1 MEDLL
6 ATGMLKSSHGI
17 RGEVKVH
24 SYSDEY
30 AHLLKLEKVLLR
42 NKDGREQTRSIE
54 GCRVNGMELLMKFQ
68 GIDTPEAAKALAGW
82 ELWIPRSAAAQLRK
96 GEVYVADLCKC
107 SLTVDGQVVA
117 KVVSA
122 IDGPQALLLEVE
134 TPGAKRYLVPFM
146 AQYTGVVDLDA
157 GTIELIA
164 PWLLA

>member
-1 MEDLL
+1 
-6 ATGMLKSSHGI
+6 
-17 RGEVKVH
+17 
-24 SYSDEY
+24 
-30 AHLLKLEKVLLR
+30 
-42 NKDGREQTRSIE
+42 
-54 GCRVNGMELLMKFQ
+54 MKFQ

-82 ELWIPRSAAAQLRK
+82 ELWIPRSAAARLRK